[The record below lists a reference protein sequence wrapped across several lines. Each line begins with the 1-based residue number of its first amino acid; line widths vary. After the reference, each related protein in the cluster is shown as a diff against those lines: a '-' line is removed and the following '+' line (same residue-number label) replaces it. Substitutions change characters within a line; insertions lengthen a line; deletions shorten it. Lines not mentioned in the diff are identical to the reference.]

1 MKTVI
6 FDFGGVLI
14 DWNPC
19 YFYRTVF
26 SDEKEMNWFLEN
38 VCTNEWNARHDEGI
52 TFEENAKPLIKK
64 FPQYAKQIKQ
74 FYTGWPQMLN
84 GEIPGTH
91 AVVDELK
98 KAGVKVYGLTNW
110 SAETFP
116 YAYEHFEVLRKMDG
130 IVVSGQEKCIKPGE
144 EIFKR
149 LISRFDLTPSE
160 CIFTDDNTANI
171 ATAQKLGFDTIL
183 FKNAEQLRIE
193 LNSRMHLF

>member
-14 DWNPC
+14 DWNPR

-26 SDEKEMNWFLEN
+26 SDEKEMEWFLAN
-38 VCTNEWNARHDEGI
+38 VCTGEWNARHDEGI
-52 TFEENAKPLIKK
+52 TFEENAKPLIAK
-64 FPQYAKQIKQ
+64 FSQYATQIKQ

-91 AVVDELK
+91 QIVDELK
-98 KAGVKVYGLTNW
+98 KAGVTLYGLTNW

-149 LISRFDLTPSE
+149 LISRFNLQ
-160 CIFTDDNTANI
+160 TDQCVFIDDSAANI
-171 ATAQKLGFDTIL
+171 ATARALGFDTIH
-183 FKNAEQLRIE
+183 FQNAEQLRKE
-193 LNSRMHLF
+193 LAKRF